1 MENQTFIITLLSII
15 ASPTA
20 ALIGIYLT
28 YKANNSIKQKDVN
41 RQRLTTFYVKFQSF
55 IIQQFEVFPAHDGF
69 LTTDNVPP
77 LLNLLFDNLHNM
89 ETESQSLVMELYQA
103 IQMDNEPPLPVP
115 YNPRYPSSD
124 KIFELLIKQ
133 IEAEHRALARSLKLP
148 EPPSYI

>member
-28 YKANNSIKQKDVN
+28 YKANNSIKQKDSN
-41 RQRLTTFYVKFQSF
+41 RRRLTEFYVKFQSF
-55 IIQQFEVFPAHDGF
+55 IIQQYTVTPTQDGF
-69 LTTDNVPP
+69 LTSDNIRP

-89 ETESQSLVMELYQA
+89 ETNSQSLVMELYQA
-103 IQMDNEPPLPVP
+103 VQYDEETPSYDP
-115 YNPRYPSSD
+115 YDAQFPGADDVLN
-124 KIFELLIKQ
+124 KLLKQ

>member
-89 ETESQSLVMELYQA
+89 ETESQSLVMNYTKPFKWIMNPHFQVP
-103 IQMDNEPPLPVP
+103 IIPVIP
-115 YNPRYPSSD
+115 VVIKFLSY
-124 KIFELLIKQ
+124 LLNK
-133 IEAEHRALARSLKLP
+133 
-148 EPPSYI
+148 